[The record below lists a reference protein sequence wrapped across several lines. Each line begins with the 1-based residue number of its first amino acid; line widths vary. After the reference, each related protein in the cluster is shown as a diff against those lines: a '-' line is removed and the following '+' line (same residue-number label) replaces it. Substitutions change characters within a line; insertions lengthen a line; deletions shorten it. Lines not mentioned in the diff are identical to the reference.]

1 LVAADGAAS
10 AHELMDQAPVSVSL
24 PRDWWRFIREARSL
38 STSVPLPADV
48 QAILHQPPR
57 IEIGGPIPEARYIV
71 TMTRP
76 QAEALQR
83 WLHSLYDGLRHDDNR
98 RLTCLMCISRVA
110 VALMLS
116 ER

>member
-1 LVAADGAAS
+1 
-10 AHELMDQAPVSVSL
+10 M
-24 PRDWWRFIREARSL
+24 REMRSS

-48 QAILHQPPR
+48 QAILDQPSR
-57 IEIGGPIPEARYIV
+57 IEIGRPIPEPRFVV

-83 WLHSLYDGLRHDDNR
+83 WLHSLHDDLKHDDNR
-98 RLTCLMCISRVA
+98 RLSCLLCISRVA
-110 VALMLS
+110 VALMLA